1 MKQVKV
7 LGSGCAKCSKTA
19 EMIADISEEMGV
31 DAIVKKDTDPQTLL
45 KFKVMKTPAVVID
58 GELIHSGSVPTRD
71 EIEGWLRD

>member
-31 DAIVKKDTDPQTLL
+31 DVIVKKDTDPQSLL

-58 GELIHSGSVPTRD
+58 GELVHSGSVPSRGD
-71 EIEGWLRD
+71 IEEWLRN

>member
-19 EMIADISEEMGV
+19 EMIADISEEMGIDV
-31 DAIVKKDTDPQTLL
+31 IVKKDADPQTLL
-45 KFKVMKTPAVVID
+45 KFNVMKTPAVAID

-71 EIEGWLRD
+71 GIEGWLRE